1 MFKNSKRLLFE
12 KCTIEQWNYIV
23 NFLHDFFHISGYSF
37 DFFSDLKP
45 IISKV
50 KESNEVFLCQM
61 NNNNNNNNNNND
73 NKYKNKN
80 SEKIFY
86 FINKRKY
93 FWKK

>member
-61 NNNNNNNNNNND
+61 NNNNNNNNDND

-80 SEKIFY
+80 SEKFFY